1 MRQHWYPSLGMKTIQ
16 GSPGGWAKY
25 QFFSFSVTALLSSTL
40 HTWRKKKELSMKYC
54 SDDVVCSWVYQKIL
68 IFYTYFEGMDDIN
81 GTYLGIFVVK
91 QRLSS
96 KSRTLIWWWA
106 LGLRYSSIANLPRST
121 RAWNNDF
128 GQGRREASSEKKK
141 NGNFQV
147 SQMILRIYYRLFCTR
162 VTQSA
167 ICVWLNCIFP
177 LFQNILFLVPIPS
190 NITSLIAILLFL

>member
-1 MRQHWYPSLGMKTIQ
+1 
-16 GSPGGWAKY
+16 
-25 QFFSFSVTALLSSTL
+25 
-40 HTWRKKKELSMKYC
+40 MKYC

-68 IFYTYFEGMDDIN
+68 IFYTYFEGIDDIN

-162 VTQSA
+162 VIQSA